1 MRMAGKDPVL
11 NNLVLATL
19 IANTGI
25 TGGAA
30 IADLFD
36 GTSLGELGV
45 NYLLNAIPGV
55 TGALGAG
62 AYALADPVLREQVM
76 NEIRHAQGKPVSY
89 YPENERAAM
98 KMRAKGM
105 EPQKIAE
112 SLKVNPRRKLASATL
127 AGTLAGAIPAAM
139 AMRDSPEDQAAE
151 AARRQENE
159 DKLNAALAA
168 ARQAY
173 GN

>member
-1 MRMAGKDPVL
+1 M
-11 NNLVLATL
+11 
-19 IANTGI
+19 
-25 TGGAA
+25 
-30 IADLFD
+30 
-36 GTSLGELGV
+36 
-45 NYLLNAIPGV
+45 
-55 TGALGAG
+55 
-62 AYALADPVLREQVM
+62 M
-76 NEIRHAQGKPVSY
+76 N
-89 YPENERAAM
+89 
-98 KMRAKGM
+98 KGM
-105 EPQKIAE
+105 APEKVAE
-112 SLKVNPRRKLASATL
+112 SLKVNPRRKLAAAGL

>member
-45 NYLLNAIPGV
+45 NYLLNAIPRV
-55 TGALGAG
+55 TGGLGAG
-62 AYALADPVLREQVM
+62 AYALADPVLREQIM
-76 NEIRHAQGKPVSY
+76 NEVLQAQGQTTA
-89 YPENERAAM
+89 YPKSQAAAEKMMGKGVEPAKVKER
-98 KMRAKGM
+98 
-105 EPQKIAE
+105 
-112 SLKVNPRRKLASATL
+112 LTVNPRRKLAAAGL

>member
-1 MRMAGKDPVL
+1 M
-11 NNLVLATL
+11 LATL

-62 AYALADPVLREQVM
+62 AYALTDPVLREQVM
-76 NEIRHAQGKPVSY
+76 NEVMQAQGQRTD
-89 YPENERAAM
+89 YPKSKAAAE
-98 KMRAKGM
+98 KMMGKGM
-105 EPQKIAE
+105 APAKVAE
-112 SLKVNPRRKLASATL
+112 RLRVNPRRNMLTAGL

-151 AARRQENE
+151 AARLQENE

>member
-11 NNLVLATL
+11 NNLVLASM
-19 IANTGI
+19 IAQGGI

-45 NYLLNAIPGV
+45 NYLLSAIPGL

-62 AYALADPVLREQVM
+62 AYTLSDPVLREQLI
-76 NEIRHAQGKPVSY
+76 NEIQQAQGERTD
-89 YPENERAAM
+89 YPRSKAAAE
-98 KMRAKGM
+98 KMMGKGM
-105 EPQKIAE
+105 APEKVAE
-112 SLKVNPRRKLASATL
+112 SLRVNPRRKLAAAGL